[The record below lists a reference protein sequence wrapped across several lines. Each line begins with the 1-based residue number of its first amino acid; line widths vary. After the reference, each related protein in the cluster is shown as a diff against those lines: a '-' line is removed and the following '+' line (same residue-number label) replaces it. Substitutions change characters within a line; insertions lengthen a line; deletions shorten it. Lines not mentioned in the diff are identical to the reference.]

1 MPFIRDLL
9 HFSSVSVV
17 GLEKNTGKTECLNY
31 ILKRLKSSEKQVAV
45 TSIGVDGEE
54 VDRLYHNTKPEITL
68 YDGMVFVTSEKH
80 YREKQLVAEIMDVSN
95 RKTALGRL
103 ITARVQSSGKT
114 LLSGP
119 PDTLWLQKILQTMK
133 AQHIDLTLVD
143 GALSRLSL
151 ASPAVTDAMILTT
164 GASLSENLTKLLQL
178 TLFACKMI
186 ALEEVEP
193 PLKQQLEPIEKGI
206 WAIDDAGNIH
216 DLNIPSVFGMGERS
230 GEIFKHGNTLFV
242 SGAISDNFL
251 INLRIQPQSKDMT
264 LIIKDFSKAF
274 FSEDAYKAFVNRGGV
289 IKVLRRTKLIAVC
302 VNPVSPSGRR
312 FDSDELQQRMKE
324 VLGGVPVYDVR
335 GLRDLFSCNSKK

>member
-9 HFSSVSVV
+9 HYSSVSVV

-31 ILKRLKSSEKQVAV
+31 ILKRLKTSEKQIAV

-80 YREKQLVAEIMDVSN
+80 YREKQLTAEIIDVSH

-103 ITARVQSSGKT
+103 ITARVQNSGKT

-133 AQHIDLTLVD
+133 ERHIDLTLVD

-164 GASLSENLTKLLQL
+164 GASLSENLAKLLQI
-178 TLFACKMI
+178 TSFACKMI
-186 ALEEVEP
+186 ALEEIEP
-193 PLKQQLEPIEKGI
+193 SLKQQLEPIEKGI
-206 WAIDDAGNIH
+206 WAIGEDGKIH

-230 GEIFKHGNTLFV
+230 AEIFKYGNTVFV
-242 SGAISDNFL
+242 SGAISDNL
-251 INLRIQPQSKDMT
+251 LNSLRMQPQSKNMT
-264 LIIKDFSKAF
+264 LIIRDFSKAF
-274 FSEDAYKAFVNRGGV
+274 LSEDVYKTFLHRGGT
-289 IKVLRRTKLIAVC
+289 IKVLRKTKLIAVC
-302 VNPVSPSGRR
+302 VNPVAPSGRR
-312 FDSDELQQRMKE
+312 FDSNELQMKMKE
-324 VLGGVPVYDVR
+324 VLGVSVYDVR
-335 GLRDLFSCNSKK
+335 GLG